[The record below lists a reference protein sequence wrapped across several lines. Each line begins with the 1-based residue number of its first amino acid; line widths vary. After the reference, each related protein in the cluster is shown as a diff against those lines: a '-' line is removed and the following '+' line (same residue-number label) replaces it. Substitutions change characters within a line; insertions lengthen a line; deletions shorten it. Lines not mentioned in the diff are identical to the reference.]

1 MRLWLIQ
8 ELKTHIY
15 IYYPLLYICM
25 IAHLGSVESLNQFS
39 VVQNVAFGLKQQ
51 FQNGV
56 LDTLSVDTTQRVYL
70 VLQYLGSTKLAV
82 WARYVYAVSNVCTY
96 LEFSSGFADV
106 DNELVPLFLQIRA
119 LQSHYVT
126 VICTCIHVHRGKD
139 SSVYI
144 GGMGLAGI

>member
-1 MRLWLIQ
+1 M
-8 ELKTHIY
+8 Y
-15 IYYPLLYICM
+15 
-25 IAHLGSVESLNQFS
+25 
-39 VVQNVAFGLKQQ
+39 
-51 FQNGV
+51 
-56 LDTLSVDTTQRVYL
+56 TQSAVY
-70 VLQYLGSTKLAV
+70 
-82 WARYVYAVSNVCTY
+82 VCTY

-106 DNELVPLFLQIRA
+106 NNELVPLFLQIRA